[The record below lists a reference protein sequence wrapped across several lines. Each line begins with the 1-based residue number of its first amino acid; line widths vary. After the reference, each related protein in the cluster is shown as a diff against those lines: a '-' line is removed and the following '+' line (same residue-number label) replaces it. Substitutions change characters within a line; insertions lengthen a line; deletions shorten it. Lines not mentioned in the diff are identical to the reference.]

1 MNALNDN
8 LNERNLL
15 RFITAGSV
23 DDGKSTLIGRLLFDS
38 KGIFADQ
45 LAAVSRAKHKRT
57 VGDTIDLSLLTDG
70 LEAEREQ
77 GITID
82 VAYRYFATPKR
93 KFIIADTPGHEQ
105 YTRNMVTGA
114 STADAVIIL
123 VDVSKVKLRE
133 DGGVDLLIQT
143 KRHSTI
149 AHLLQIEH
157 VVVAVNKMD
166 LVNYDQDVYDR
177 IVKAYHEFA
186 ATLGIKDVKTIP
198 LSALAGDNVVDASE
212 RMPWYQGPTL
222 IELLEDLSVYDESH
236 NSAFRFPVQLVARHN
251 GHEANDFRGY
261 MGRIEAGNV
270 AVGDKLVVQPSGQS
284 ATVKEIVTFDGS
296 LQSASAGQS
305 VTIVLEEYVDVS
317 RGDLLASSAQPASLL
332 KQVNAD
338 VCWLSEEPLDLRRKY
353 WIKHGTKQTA
363 AKVTKID
370 SILDINTQ
378 QRHDADALKLND
390 VARIALTVQQPLAA
404 DAYSDIRI
412 GISRQR
418 LLHGQRNARHV
429 VQLQRIR
436 IVPLLGVDVKDR
448 IDLRHFRSGLLGAVL
463 DPVFAAQVQR
473 LLGQPAHVGVHLL
486 EQGGRLRAGGQQ
498 VAARHVH
505 VLFQHDGDRLAGAG
519 ALQGAV
525 EGDDFL
531 DRRALAGRLHH
542 QLVADGDVAG
552 FDTAHVAAEV
562 VGFMAIVACYQLY
575 REAEGGVVR
584 LVVHRQVFQQLDQGR
599 ALVPWHALARVDHV
613 VAGQGRQRN
622 GLHVLDAQRC
632 SEFVVCLDDAVVH
645 VLVVVHQVHLVDGHH
660 HVLDLQQVGDGGV
673 ALGLDQQ
680 VHAAV
685 FSQLHFRHVD
695 QDDHGIGGGGAG
707 YHVAGVLFVARGVGD
722 DEFALRGGEIAVGH
736 VDGDALFALGFQ
748 AVRQQRQVD
757 GVAHGALML
766 GARYGCE
773 LVGEDAFA
781 VEQQAAN
788 QGALAVVD
796 GAGGDEAQQVTFVQ
810 VVVQCVHQKYPCFLR
825 FSMEASEVW
834 SSIRVAPRS
843 VIWVTAVSAMIAS
856 TSAASEDTGQVQE
869 ISPTVRKRTTWVSML
884 SPSRAGVRSVS
895 GTSRPLRGMTW
906 RSCAK

>member
-1 MNALNDN
+1 MNALNEN
-8 LNERNLL
+8 LNERPSAAANLL

-45 LAAVSRAKHKRT
+45 LAAVSRDKHKRT

-143 KRHSTI
+143 KCHSTI

-177 IVKAYHEFA
+177 IVKAYREFA

-236 NSAFRFPVQLVARHN
+236 GAAFRFPVQLVARHN

-296 LQSASAGQS
+296 LQTASAGQS

-317 RGDLLASSAQPASLL
+317 RGDLLASSTQPATLL
-332 KQVNAD
+332 KQVSAD
-338 VCWLSEEPLDLRRKY
+338 VCWLSEEALDLRRKY
-353 WIKHGTKQTA
+353 WIKHGTRQTA

-378 QRHDADALKLND
+378 QRHDAEALKLND

-404 DAYSDIRI
+404 DAYSDIRATGAFI
-412 GISRQR
+412 
-418 LLHGQRNARHV
+418 L
-429 VQLQRIR
+429 
-436 IVPLLGVDVKDR
+436 
-448 IDLRHFRSGLLGAVL
+448 IDEVTH
-463 DPVFAAQVQR
+463 QT
-473 LLGQPAHVGVHLL
+473 
-486 EQGGRLRAGGQQ
+486 
-498 VAARHVH
+498 VAA
-505 VLFQHDGDRLAGAG
+505 GMIRL
-519 ALQGAV
+519 
-525 EGDDFL
+525 
-531 DRRALAGRLHH
+531 
-542 QLVADGDVAG
+542 
-552 FDTAHVAAEV
+552 
-562 VGFMAIVACYQLY
+562 
-575 REAEGGVVR
+575 
-584 LVVHRQVFQQLDQGR
+584 
-599 ALVPWHALARVDHV
+599 
-613 VAGQGRQRN
+613 
-622 GLHVLDAQRC
+622 
-632 SEFVVCLDDAVVH
+632 
-645 VLVVVHQVHLVDGHH
+645 
-660 HVLDLQQVGDGGV
+660 
-673 ALGLDQQ
+673 
-680 VHAAV
+680 
-685 FSQLHFRHVD
+685 
-695 QDDHGIGGGGAG
+695 
-707 YHVAGVLFVARGVGD
+707 
-722 DEFALRGGEIAVGH
+722 GE
-736 VDGDALFALGFQ
+736 
-748 AVRQQRQVD
+748 
-757 GVAHGALML
+757 
-766 GARYGCE
+766 
-773 LVGEDAFA
+773 
-781 VEQQAAN
+781 
-788 QGALAVVD
+788 
-796 GAGGDEAQQVTFVQ
+796 
-810 VVVQCVHQKYPCFLR
+810 
-825 FSMEASEVW
+825 
-834 SSIRVAPRS
+834 
-843 VIWVTAVSAMIAS
+843 
-856 TSAASEDTGQVQE
+856 
-869 ISPTVRKRTTWVSML
+869 
-884 SPSRAGVRSVS
+884 
-895 GTSRPLRGMTW
+895 
-906 RSCAK
+906 

>member
-177 IVKAYHEFA
+177 IVEAYREFA

-404 DAYSDIRI
+404 DAYSDIRATGAFI
-412 GISRQR
+412 
-418 LLHGQRNARHV
+418 L
-429 VQLQRIR
+429 
-436 IVPLLGVDVKDR
+436 
-448 IDLRHFRSGLLGAVL
+448 IDEVTH
-463 DPVFAAQVQR
+463 QT
-473 LLGQPAHVGVHLL
+473 
-486 EQGGRLRAGGQQ
+486 
-498 VAARHVH
+498 VAA
-505 VLFQHDGDRLAGAG
+505 GMIRL
-519 ALQGAV
+519 
-525 EGDDFL
+525 
-531 DRRALAGRLHH
+531 
-542 QLVADGDVAG
+542 
-552 FDTAHVAAEV
+552 
-562 VGFMAIVACYQLY
+562 
-575 REAEGGVVR
+575 
-584 LVVHRQVFQQLDQGR
+584 
-599 ALVPWHALARVDHV
+599 
-613 VAGQGRQRN
+613 
-622 GLHVLDAQRC
+622 
-632 SEFVVCLDDAVVH
+632 
-645 VLVVVHQVHLVDGHH
+645 
-660 HVLDLQQVGDGGV
+660 
-673 ALGLDQQ
+673 
-680 VHAAV
+680 
-685 FSQLHFRHVD
+685 
-695 QDDHGIGGGGAG
+695 
-707 YHVAGVLFVARGVGD
+707 
-722 DEFALRGGEIAVGH
+722 GE
-736 VDGDALFALGFQ
+736 
-748 AVRQQRQVD
+748 
-757 GVAHGALML
+757 
-766 GARYGCE
+766 
-773 LVGEDAFA
+773 
-781 VEQQAAN
+781 
-788 QGALAVVD
+788 
-796 GAGGDEAQQVTFVQ
+796 
-810 VVVQCVHQKYPCFLR
+810 
-825 FSMEASEVW
+825 
-834 SSIRVAPRS
+834 
-843 VIWVTAVSAMIAS
+843 
-856 TSAASEDTGQVQE
+856 
-869 ISPTVRKRTTWVSML
+869 
-884 SPSRAGVRSVS
+884 
-895 GTSRPLRGMTW
+895 
-906 RSCAK
+906 